1 MHPANPWCSRR
12 TRETTTQLADDDFA
26 WRPGETSGQSGECC
40 AYAQKGPPYCRA
52 VGLPAAREQQTAGSR
67 LFASIHRVMPVSKR
81 TCHFESESLI
91 SIAHFRKIMIA
102 VCGSSKRTTSCGKP
116 PQVFNTDQ
124 HYRPACAVSIWL
136 RSRPRPLAVVEHSK
150 TQRPQH
156 SPPPALG
163 PLPWCGLKKISARK
177 GLVFLMERSLGGNK
191 RAQSSDVA
199 GGLFSSKQLS

>member
-116 PQVFNTDQ
+116 PRVFNTDQ
-124 HYRPACAVSIWL
+124 HYRPACAVFIWL
-136 RSRPRPLAVVEHSK
+136 RSRPRPLAVAEHSK
-150 TQRPQH
+150 PKRPQH
-156 SPPPALG
+156 PHAGAVSSIRTQ
-163 PLPWCGLKKISARK
+163 KIPARK
-177 GLVFLMERSLGGNK
+177 GLVFPMERSLGGIK
-191 RAQSSDVA
+191 CAQSSDVA
-199 GGLFSSKQLS
+199 GGLSVQKQLS

>member
-1 MHPANPWCSRR
+1 M
-12 TRETTTQLADDDFA
+12 ETS
-26 WRPGETSGQSGECC
+26 GETSGQSGECC

-124 HYRPACAVSIWL
+124 HYRPACAVFIWL

-177 GLVFLMERSLGGNK
+177 GLVFPMERSLGGNK

-199 GGLFSSKQLS
+199 GGLSVQKQLS

>member
-1 MHPANPWCSRR
+1 
-12 TRETTTQLADDDFA
+12 
-26 WRPGETSGQSGECC
+26 
-40 AYAQKGPPYCRA
+40 
-52 VGLPAAREQQTAGSR
+52 
-67 LFASIHRVMPVSKR
+67 MPVSKR

-124 HYRPACAVSIWL
+124 HYRPACAVFIWL

-177 GLVFLMERSLGGNK
+177 GLVFPMERSLGGNK
-191 RAQSSDVA
+191 RAQSCRWAV
-199 GGLFSSKQLS
+199 SSKTAQLNVDVRCSEIPRFRLHRFSTAQEWITQHRGSRDAQTGIWAAVCTCVSWI